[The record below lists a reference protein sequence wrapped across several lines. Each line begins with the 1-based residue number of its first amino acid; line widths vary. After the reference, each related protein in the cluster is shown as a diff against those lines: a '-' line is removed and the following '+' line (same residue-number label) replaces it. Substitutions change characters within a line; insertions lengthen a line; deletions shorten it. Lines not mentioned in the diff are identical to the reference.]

1 MLQEMVE
8 EWDQCEKKLK
18 ATQSWIQQS
27 RHTLEDSVQ
36 KERPLRDQVRTVLF
50 SQELLPVII
59 IFTFAALLYCTFI
72 APFVKRYF

>member
-18 ATQSWIQQS
+18 ATQAWIQQS

-36 KERPLRDQVRTVLF
+36 KERPLRDQVAKI
-50 SQELLPVII
+50 EL
-59 IFTFAALLYCTFI
+59 IFVS
-72 APFVKRYF
+72 FVH

>member
-18 ATQSWIQQS
+18 ATQTWIQQS

-36 KERPLRDQVRTVLF
+36 KERPLRDQVT
-50 SQELLPVII
+50 
-59 IFTFAALLYCTFI
+59 
-72 APFVKRYF
+72 KR

>member
-50 SQELLPVII
+50 SQEVLPTIS
-59 IFTFAALLYCTFI
+59 TLSALLNCTFI